1 MSEKYASCPQEG
13 KYVFIEYDPKLDRF
27 IGNIT
32 IQNKLNDKYILAKV
46 YENSELKFLKANPSI
61 SVIPPLKINNI
72 QVTTSN
78 YLIKENP
85 SIKFQIICIPIDGYL
100 TDPNEI
106 KKVYNSIDYKKIGQ
120 KINIEGKYKDN
131 TPSIVSSFNEQ
142 KKSNNS
148 FITSQSNYDF
158 ESLNNKV
165 TDLKKKIQEM
175 EEKIKISL
183 EKLQE
188 LYSKSVGLK
197 EENNDKNENEKNNT
211 STLYKLIKNK
221 YSEIFTLIAVLCSF
235 ILGASI
241 NRLK

>member
-13 KYVFIEYDPKLDRF
+13 NCVFIEYDSKLDRF

-32 IQNKLNDKYILAKV
+32 IQSKLNDKYILAKL
-46 YENSELKFLKANPSI
+46 YENSQIKLKANPSI
-61 SVIPPLKINNI
+61 CVIPPLQNSII

-85 SIKFQIICIPIDGYL
+85 SIKFQIVCVP
-100 TDPNEI
+100 TDKNITEPNEI

-148 FITSQSNYDF
+148 YLTSQSNDDF
-158 ESLNNKV
+158 DTLNNKV

-175 EEKIKISL
+175 EEKIKQST

-197 EENNDKNENEKNNT
+197 EENSEKNENEKTNI
-211 STLYKLIKNK
+211 STLNKLIKNK

>member
-165 TDLKKKIQEM
+165 TDLKKKN
-175 EEKIKISL
+175 SRN
-183 EKLQE
+183 
-188 LYSKSVGLK
+188 GR
-197 EENNDKNENEKNNT
+197 
-211 STLYKLIKNK
+211 KNK
-221 YSEIFTLIAVLCSF
+221 NIFRKITRIIFKKCR
-235 ILGASI
+235 IKRG
-241 NRLK
+241 K

>member
-165 TDLKKKIQEM
+165 TDLKKKF
-175 EEKIKISL
+175 KKW
-183 EKLQE
+183 K
-188 LYSKSVGLK
+188 KK
-197 EENNDKNENEKNNT
+197 
-211 STLYKLIKNK
+211 
-221 YSEIFTLIAVLCSF
+221 
-235 ILGASI
+235 
-241 NRLK
+241 

>member
-1 MSEKYASCPQEG
+1 
-13 KYVFIEYDPKLDRF
+13 
-27 IGNIT
+27 
-32 IQNKLNDKYILAKV
+32 
-46 YENSELKFLKANPSI
+46 
-61 SVIPPLKINNI
+61 
-72 QVTTSN
+72 VTTSN

-85 SIKFQIICIPIDGYL
+85 SIKFQIVCVP
-100 TDPNEI
+100 TDKNITEPNEI

-142 KKSNNS
+142 KKSINS
-148 FITSQSNYDF
+148 YITSQSNEDF
-158 ESLNNKV
+158 DSLNNKV

-175 EEKIKISL
+175 EEKIKQST

-197 EENNDKNENEKNNT
+197 EENNEKNENEKNNT
-211 STLYKLIKNK
+211 STLNKLIKNK

>member
-165 TDLKKKIQEM
+165 TDLKKKN
-175 EEKIKISL
+175 SRN
-183 EKLQE
+183 
-188 LYSKSVGLK
+188 GR
-197 EENNDKNENEKNNT
+197 
-211 STLYKLIKNK
+211 KNK
-221 YSEIFTLIAVLCSF
+221 NIFRKITRI
-235 ILGASI
+235 ILKKCRIKRG
-241 NRLK
+241 K